1 METKKRK
8 KIKSDN
14 KPEKEVI
21 PSEKWLVSFKN
32 HNNTKGVIPR
42 LIIRQFYAEGYYE
55 AYDIIRTYSEKLAL
69 EIMWFKEKRNCSNLF
84 ISKKF
89 PLLESICV
97 YCNRIFNDLEPIPIF

>member
-32 HNNTKGVIPR
+32 NNNTKGVIPR

-55 AYDIIRTYSEKLAL
+55 AYDIIRTLYLKS
-69 EIMWFKEKRNCSNLF
+69 SLF
-84 ISKKF
+84 
-89 PLLESICV
+89 
-97 YCNRIFNDLEPIPIF
+97 